1 MVPNTV
7 ILALQRVERTGINAA
22 RLFAP
27 ATDQMKSRALAQAE
41 YAVIRCLGPI
51 EIAAT
56 HAAMI
61 ALVTFVE
68 IDDETLAHGSFV
80 P

>member
-1 MVPNTV
+1 
-7 ILALQRVERTGINAA
+7 
-22 RLFAP
+22 
-27 ATDQMKSRALAQAE
+27 MKSRALAQAE